1 VIGMSGDLIISI
13 DGRFGNVKQA
23 LLSHRDEFD
32 KQTQMMVRQL
42 TDLAAKWVRHEAP
55 RKTGNLAAS
64 TQKNYGGDSGHV
76 YVSNAQ
82 ARYFDCVVD
91 GTRPHDIR
99 PKNGQ
104 ALYWPG
110 ASNPVKGVHH
120 PGTKAN
126 PYLDKAFNKMLPEV
140 DEIVSRFHFWL
151 VNI

>member
-1 VIGMSGDLIISI
+1 MSGNLVISI
-13 DGRFGNVKQA
+13 DGRFGNVKKA
-23 LLSHRDEFD
+23 LTMKRDEMD
-32 KQTQMMVRQL
+32 NQLNMMVRNL

-64 TQKNYGGDSGHV
+64 TQKEYMGTSGHV

-82 ARYFDCVVD
+82 ARYFDFVVD
-91 GTRPHDIR
+91 GTRPHDIK
-99 PKNGQ
+99 PKNKQ

-110 ASNPVKGVHH
+110 AAFPVRGVKH

-140 DEIVSRFHFWL
+140 DQIVERFHFWL